1 MLVGF
6 LPAGLLSQ
14 AALFLHWDSFFFFL
28 QKMYTKD
35 DAHPTVF
42 AGWTVDPYG
51 ISDPWKGADFAEI
64 LSEMEKSFPSLSALL
79 ESPN

>member
-1 MLVGF
+1 MFVGF

-14 AALFLHWDSFFFFL
+14 AALFLHFSNSTFF

-51 ISDPWKGADFAEI
+51 ISDPWKGTDFAEI
-64 LSEMEKSFPSLSALL
+64 LSEMEKSFPSLSAHL